1 MFIKRGRQ
9 RLIAG
14 AVLIH
19 LGLALAVFLIGRYA
33 VLAALFDPHGTGLR
47 FASDGIAYMSEV
59 RALVDILTREGPS
72 AWLAANYPFHVKIYS
87 LSFAVLSPVFGFTT
101 LSAEPL
107 NLFYYVAVV
116 WLVFRLG
123 EETFGERAG
132 VVAAWIVALWPS
144 FLLHTTQLLKDPLY
158 IAAMLALLL
167 VNLRWLTKD
176 LPARAAL
183 LSGLAGGA
191 LCTLLWLVRAE
202 NGLLTLAVA
211 LIGTA
216 LILVRLFRQGRA
228 ARWNLAGAAL
238 MLLLGVSAPRVIYAG
253 RGVRAQPAPA
263 AAAAPVS
270 SVAAAAP
277 ASIAAASPVAAPAPS
292 VNGAKAQTGSPA
304 DRVGHLRA
312 VFARTYPDAGSNV
325 DADVSFGDAA
335 ALVRYLPRALVVGLL
350 SPLPDMW
357 LTAGAYTGRAGRMLS
372 GAETLLMYVLQLFT
386 LYGLWSQRRS
396 LSVWLL
402 LIVALVG
409 ATALGLVVVNV
420 GALYRLRYSF
430 WMPLIVLGAGG
441 AVRLYHALAE
451 RRREQSGGD
460 LLPTTQGA

>member
-1 MFIKRGRQ
+1 MFIKQGRQ

-59 RALVDILTREGPS
+59 RALVDMLTREGPS
-72 AWLAANYPFHVKIYS
+72 VWLAANYPLHVKIYS
-87 LSFAVLSPVFGFTT
+87 VSFAVLSPIFGFST

-107 NLFYYVAVV
+107 NLFYYVAIVY
-116 WLVFRLG
+116 LVFKLG
-123 EETFGERAG
+123 EEAFGERAG
-132 VVAAWIVALWPS
+132 IVAAWIVALWPS

-158 IAAMLALLL
+158 IAAMLALLT

-176 LPARAAL
+176 HPARGAL
-183 LSGLAGGA
+183 LWGLAGGA
-191 LCTLLWLVRAE
+191 LCTLLWVVRSE
-202 NGLLTLAVA
+202 NGELTLAVA
-211 LIGTA
+211 LIGTVLV
-216 LILVRLFRQGRA
+216 LIRQFAHGRA

-238 MLLLGVSAPRVIYAG
+238 MLLLAVGAPRVIYA
-253 RGVRAQPAPA
+253 RRSVQAKPAVVV
-263 AAAAPVS
+263 AAAPSS
-270 SVAAAAP
+270 SV
-277 ASIAAASPVAAPAPS
+277 VAPS
-292 VNGAKAQTGSPA
+292 SSVNAAKAQQGNSPA
-304 DRVGHLRA
+304 DRVARLRVA
-312 VFARTYPDAGSNV
+312 FARSYPNAGSNV
-325 DADVSFGDAA
+325 DADVSFDDAA
-335 ALVRYLPRALVVGLL
+335 GLVRHLPRALMVGLL
-350 SPLPDMW
+350 APLPDMW
-357 LTAGAYTGRAGRMLS
+357 FAPGAHTGRAGRMLS

-409 ATALGLVVVNV
+409 AAALGLVVVNV

-441 AVRLYHALAE
+441 AVQLYHALAE
-451 RRREQSGGD
+451 RRREQSGRD
-460 LLPTTQGA
+460 LLPTTQEA

>member
-87 LSFAVLSPVFGFTT
+87 VSFAVLNPVFGFTT

-116 WLVFRLG
+116 WLVFKLG
-123 EETFGERAG
+123 EETFGERTG
-132 VVAAWIVALWPS
+132 IVAAWIVALWPS

-176 LPARAAL
+176 RPARAAL

-191 LCTLLWLVRAE
+191 LCALLWLVRAE
-202 NGLLTLAVA
+202 NGVLTLAVA
-211 LIGTA
+211 LIGAA
-216 LILVRLFRQGRA
+216 LVLVRLIGQGRA

-238 MLLLGVSAPRVIYAG
+238 MLLIGVSAPRLMYA
-253 RGVRAQPAPA
+253 RRSVQAPPA
-263 AAAAPVS
+263 AVAAAPAS
-270 SVAAAAP
+270 SVAAASSVVAP
-277 ASIAAASPVAAPAPS
+277 ASSANA
-292 VNGAKAQTGSPA
+292 AKAQSNSPA
-304 DRVGHLRA
+304 DRVGHLRTA
-312 VFARTYPDAGSNV
+312 FARSYPNAGSNV

-335 ALVRYLPRALVVGLL
+335 ALVRYLPRALIVGLL
-350 SPLPDMW
+350 APLPDMW
-357 LTAGAYTGRAGRMLS
+357 FAAGVYTGRAGRMLS

-402 LIVALVG
+402 LTVALVG

-430 WMPLIVLGAGG
+430 WMPLVVLGAGG
-441 AVRLYHALAE
+441 AVQLYHALAE
-451 RRREQSGGD
+451 RRREQSGRD
-460 LLPTTQGA
+460 LLPTTQEA

>member
-19 LGLALAVFLIGRYA
+19 LGLALAVYLIGRYA
-33 VLAALFDPHGTGLR
+33 VIAAFFDLQGTGLR

-59 RALVDILTREGPS
+59 RTLVDILTREGPA
-72 AWLAANYPFHVKIYS
+72 AWLAASYPFHVKIYS
-87 LSFAVLSPVFGFTT
+87 VSFAALSPVFGFST

-116 WLVFRLG
+116 CLVFKMG

-132 VVAAWIVALWPS
+132 LVAGWIVALWPS

-158 IAAMLALLL
+158 IAAMLALMC

-176 LPARAAL
+176 RSARGAL

-191 LCTLLWLVRAE
+191 LCTLLGVVRGE
-202 NGLLTLAVA
+202 NWELTLAVA
-211 LIGTA
+211 LIGA
-216 LILVRLFRQGRA
+216 GLVLVRQFVRGRS

-238 MLLLGVSAPRVIYAG
+238 MLVLTACAPPVVYALRGVSAQR
-253 RGVRAQPAPA
+253 PA
-263 AAAAPVS
+263 AAAE
-270 SVAAAAP
+270 AAG
-277 ASIAAASPVAAPAPS
+277 SAPS
-292 VNGAKAQTGSPA
+292 PSAGAAQAQAASPA
-304 DRVGHLRA
+304 DRVGRLRFK
-312 VFARTYPDAGSNV
+312 FATSYPNAGSNV
-325 DADVSFGDAA
+325 DADVSFDGAA
-335 ALVRYLPRALVVGLL
+335 DLVRYLPRALVVGLL
-350 SPLPDMW
+350 APLPDMW
-357 LTAGAYTGRAGRMLS
+357 FSTGVYTGRKGRMLS

-386 LYGLWSQRRS
+386 LYALWGQRRR

-402 LIVALVG
+402 LLVALVG

-441 AVRLYHALAE
+441 AVQFYHALAE
-451 RRREQSGGD
+451 RRREQSGAD
-460 LLPTTQGA
+460 LLPATHEV